1 MPNVNDITNLPAA
14 RVPLVEPG
22 DSRVMSREW
31 YRWFQNQFGL
41 TGSGTTGTSL
51 VDLQLQP
58 SGVGVSQGVVD
69 SAIQALRLEPV
80 PQPQTTPNFAVFRNT
95 TDLVASA
102 INTAQ
107 AVTFDTADAGADG
120 VYLGTPTSRVYV
132 NEAGFYAFHFS
143 VQADKNAGGD
153 SLIWLW
159 ARLNGAD
166 VANTA
171 SRWKVQGSD
180 AEIAPSGC
188 YTIRMGAGEY
198 FQLMWAVDSVDVIL
212 DAFAASAFAP
222 AGPSAIL
229 TVTQVNV

>member
-14 RVPLVEPG
+14 RVPLIEPG

-58 SGVGVSQGVVD
+58 SGGGFDQGVFD
-69 SAIQALRLEPV
+69 AEIQALALEPV
-80 PQPQTTPNFAVFRNT
+80 PQPQTTPNFGVFRNT
-95 TDLVASA
+95 TDLTASA

-120 VYLGTPTSRVYV
+120 VYLGSPTSRVYV
-132 NEAGFYAFHFS
+132 NVAGTYAFQFS
-143 VQADKNAGGD
+143 VQADKTTGGD
-153 SLIWLW
+153 SLLWLW

-166 VANTA
+166 IANTA
-171 SRWKVQGSD
+171 SRWKVRGSD

-198 FQLMWAVDSVDVIL
+198 FQLMWAVDSTDVIL
-212 DAFAASAFAP
+212 DAFASSAFAP

>member
-1 MPNVNDITNLPAA
+1 MPNANDTTNLPAA
-14 RVPLVEPG
+14 RVPLIEPG

-58 SGVGVSQGVVD
+58 SGSSGEDAVLATEV
-69 SAIQALRLEPV
+69 QALKLEPV
-80 PQPQTTPNFAVFRNT
+80 ALPQTTPRFGAFRNT
-95 TDLVASA
+95 TDLTASA

-107 AVTFDTADAGADG
+107 AVTFDTSDTGAAG

-132 NEAGFYAFHFS
+132 NDAGTYAFQFS
-143 VQADKNAGGD
+143 VQADKTTGGD
-153 SLIWLW
+153 SLLWLW
-159 ARLNGAD
+159 ARQNGTD
-166 VANTA
+166 IANTA
-171 SRWKVQGSD
+171 SRWKVRGSD
-180 AEIAPSGC
+180 AEIAPAGC
-188 YTIRMGAGEY
+188 YTIRMAAGDY

-212 DAFAASAFAP
+212 DAFASSAFAP

-229 TVTQVNV
+229 TVTQVNI